1 MVASRVEAAARHLG
15 YEIRQARTETEVEQA
30 LRDRPALLLVSTQ
43 YARVDWESLL
53 ARLHEQADA
62 PPVLAFGP
70 HMDLEQ
76 RERALRAGV
85 SKWVPNSKIATDLP
99 RLVDE
104 LTRGRAVD
112 KS

>member
-1 MVASRVEAAARHLG
+1 MVASRVEAAARHRG
-15 YEIRQARTETEVEQA
+15 FEMRQARTEKEVEQA
-30 LRDRPALLLVSTQ
+30 LQDRPALLLVSTQ

-53 ARLHEQADA
+53 ARLHDQADA

-99 RLVDE
+99 QLLDE
-104 LTRGRAVD
+104 MT
-112 KS
+112 S